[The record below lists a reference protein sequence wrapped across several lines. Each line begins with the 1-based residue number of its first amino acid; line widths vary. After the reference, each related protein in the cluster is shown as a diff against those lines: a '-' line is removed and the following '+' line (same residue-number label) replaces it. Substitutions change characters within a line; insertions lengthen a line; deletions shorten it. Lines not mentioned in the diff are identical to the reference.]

1 MRLLGLI
8 TARGG
13 SKGIARKNIALCA
26 GLPLLA
32 WTVRAAKQ
40 SGVISRLILSTD
52 DQEIAELGRSY
63 GLEVP
68 FMRPADLANDRA
80 SSIDVVLHALRWLQE
95 SEDYIPD
102 YVLLLQPTSPL
113 RRAKDIRGAWEKVCA
128 QGAVSVIGISPA
140 REHPFWVKRMDTHGR
155 ITEFLAGESV
165 PATRQELPPAYVVN
179 GAIYLSATTAILA
192 NNTFYSDPTYG
203 YVMPPE
209 CSVDVDTELD
219 LRLAELLLKRNHD
232 GD

>member
-1 MRLLGLI
+1 MSNLPNWSTSKAMTLLGLI

-13 SKGIARKNIALCA
+13 SKGIAKKNIAPCA

-52 DQEIAELGRSY
+52 DKEIAELGRSY

-80 SSIDVVLHALRWLQE
+80 SSIDVVLHALRWFQE
-95 SEDYIPD
+95 NEEYAPE

-113 RRAKDIRGAWEKVCA
+113 RRAKDIRGAWEKVCVE
-128 QGAVSVIGISPA
+128 GAVSVIGISPA
-140 REHPFWVKRMDTHGR
+140 RQRPEQERQGDQQAAVGPGSHDERRWP
-155 ITEFLAGESV
+155 L
-165 PATRQELPPAYVVN
+165 PARSP
-179 GAIYLSATTAILA
+179 
-192 NNTFYSDPTYG
+192 
-203 YVMPPE
+203 
-209 CSVDVDTELD
+209 
-219 LRLAELLLKRNHD
+219 RD
-232 GD
+232 GGFQ